1 MSGRDVS
8 GAKYAVA
15 VTPSDS
21 TVFAEPRGIYVG
33 VSGDVAMVFPGK
45 AGAVTFKSLV
55 QGSEHALCPV
65 QIYATGTTA
74 TDMLLLY

>member
-8 GAKYAVA
+8 AADYAVA

-21 TVFAEPRGIYVG
+21 TVFQYPRSLYVG
-33 VSGDVAMVFPGK
+33 VSGDVAVVMRGK
-45 AGAVTFKSLV
+45 AGAVTFKAVPAGVLPIR
-55 QGSEHALCPV
+55 PV
-65 QIYATGTTA
+65 QVLATGTTA